1 MMKFNVKE
9 IDYSLSKSQSPSY
22 FEDNSKFHIIDFDS
36 INLKI
41 ELANSYQRLDIG
53 SKNTICSEEYA
64 KEHEDEIGYQ
74 KGKIKKVDLLF
85 LKLRICEN
93 LECKGIGELSYN
105 LDGSGKASVHMY
117 INLTKEEFYLLH
129 NGLGWNKKIKSVNL
143 NFTGWDLNKNL
154 KYKDEN
160 YNHLIWD
167 LRDKVGSDN
176 KLIIQSYSLEIVDC
190 NVFKTESLENEVLK
204 PEDLSIFENE
214 EYKNLKNAYLTN
226 SIAYVKFMF
235 ELRRYAW
242 LVIVILVFIA
252 IKLI

>member
-9 IDYSLSKSQSPSY
+9 IDYLLSKIQSPSY

-64 KEHEDEIGYQ
+64 KEHKEEIGYQ

-85 LKLRICEN
+85 LKLRISEN
-93 LECKGIGELSYN
+93 LESDGIGELSYN
-105 LDGSGKASVHMY
+105 LDGSGKASVHID
-117 INLTKEEFYLLH
+117 INLTKEEFYLLY
-129 NGLGWNKKIKSVNL
+129 NGLGGNKKVKSVNL

-160 YNHLIWD
+160 IFHLIWD
-167 LRDKVGSDN
+167 LKDEVGSGN
-176 KLIIQSYSLEIVDC
+176 KLIIQSYSLEIEDC
-190 NVFKTESLENEVLK
+190 DFFKTESVENEVLK
-204 PEDLSIFENE
+204 QEELSIFENE
-214 EYKNLKNAYLTN
+214 EYKNLKKAFLSSSMAYL
-226 SIAYVKFMF
+226 KFLL
-235 ELRRYAW
+235 ELRIYAW